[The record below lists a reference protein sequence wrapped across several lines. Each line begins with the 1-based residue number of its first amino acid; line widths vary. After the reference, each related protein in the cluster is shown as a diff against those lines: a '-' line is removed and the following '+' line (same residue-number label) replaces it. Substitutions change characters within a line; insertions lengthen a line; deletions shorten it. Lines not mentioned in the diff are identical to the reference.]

1 MKLIKLTLSSI
12 LIMLICEASYS
23 QTSKDVVTAVYFNNF
38 IVKANHFNN
47 QLEVIAADGADNP
60 IENLNGTFI
69 FSINGFEQEL
79 KFNNGTAG
87 ISQPISKSTFIYI
100 RHENESGNQGKL
112 YYVIKKFDMIKPI
125 KISWMILVIIPA
137 LIILLAMMFRKFII
151 FAGILL
157 IVIFYFNTSN
167 GLKISTFFD
176 TVFDGLKNLF

>member
-23 QTSKDVVTAVYFNNF
+23 QTSKDVGTAVYFNNF

-79 KFNNGTAG
+79 KFNNGTA
-87 ISQPISKSTFIYI
+87 
-100 RHENESGNQGKL
+100 
-112 YYVIKKFDMIKPI
+112 
-125 KISWMILVIIPA
+125 
-137 LIILLAMMFRKFII
+137 
-151 FAGILL
+151 
-157 IVIFYFNTSN
+157 
-167 GLKISTFFD
+167 
-176 TVFDGLKNLF
+176 